1 MLLSNYF
8 EGSVTKL
15 KVEIMG
21 KDILNFIRM
30 KSLYCLCKLEI
41 SLWKCCCQNIFE
53 GSITYNKW
61 KVEIIRTGYAKVH
74 LEDRL
79 NWVMSDIKRA

>member
-1 MLLSNYF
+1 MIYLISS
-8 EGSVTKL
+8 GW
-15 KVEIMG
+15 KVYIVFVNLG
-21 KDILNFIRM
+21 K
-30 KSLYCLCKLEI
+30 S
-41 SLWKCCCQNIFE
+41 CCQNIFE